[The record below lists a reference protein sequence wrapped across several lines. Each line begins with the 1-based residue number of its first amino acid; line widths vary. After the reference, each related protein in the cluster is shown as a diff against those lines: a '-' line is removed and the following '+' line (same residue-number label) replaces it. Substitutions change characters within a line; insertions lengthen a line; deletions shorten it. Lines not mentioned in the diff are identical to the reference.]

1 MAKVTDKKKTN
12 KKSLG
17 TIYEEGSP
25 EPANGDDD
33 GALALSETGLGL
45 SLNTDGVLK
54 AWCGRGSAFAD
65 GNGPDLPLSP
75 THVVGAA
82 TSQRMSV
89 AIPLEQS
96 ITPVLQDFMNLNIF
110 YLPVYY
116 YGGEELMVISLVI
129 DSHVHETT

>member
-1 MAKVTDKKKTN
+1 M
-12 KKSLG
+12 
-17 TIYEEGSP
+17 EG
-25 EPANGDDD
+25 A
-33 GALALSETGLGL
+33 
-45 SLNTDGVLK
+45 V
-54 AWCGRGSAFAD
+54 
-65 GNGPDLPLSP
+65 
-75 THVVGAA
+75 

-116 YGGEELMVISLVI
+116 CGGEELMVISLVV